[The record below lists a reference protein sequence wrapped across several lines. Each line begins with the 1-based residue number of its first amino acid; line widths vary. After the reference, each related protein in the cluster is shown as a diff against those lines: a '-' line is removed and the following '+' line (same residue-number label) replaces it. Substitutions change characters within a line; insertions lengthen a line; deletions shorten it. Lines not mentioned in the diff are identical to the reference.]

1 MSLRVKQV
9 GQRAHKLQA
18 AGMTPGVTRL
28 LKTGQACT
36 QWEDSMRCLSHR
48 LSCGVLAPLCLVVGS
63 TGAAIAALDRYAG
76 SFSASGTVMEG
87 PAATSHQVTRR
98 FTTSQRGTTGFSL
111 QGTCQAYLV
120 LSRSISADLV
130 VDPRSGK
137 VTGTY
142 TGSRVG
148 TAQLTGRQEGAGFD
162 LVIEWPKP
170 LYGDTTANMRIVSLD
185 PDRFRI
191 VVTDRIGVG
200 GPVRPTTDL
209 TLARQ

>member
-1 MSLRVKQV
+1 VCRRSHGLSY
-9 GQRAHKLQA
+9 
-18 AGMTPGVTRL
+18 GVV
-28 LKTGQACT
+28 A
-36 QWEDSMRCLSHR
+36 
-48 LSCGVLAPLCLVVGS
+48 VLCLGS
-63 TGAAIAALDRYAG
+63 TGAATAALDRYAG
-76 SFSASGTVMEG
+76 SFSASGTVLEG
-87 PAATSHQVTRR
+87 PNATSHQVRCR
-98 FTTSQRGTTGFSL
+98 FTTSQQGTAGFSFRGT
-111 QGTCQAYLV
+111 CWAYLV

-148 TAQLTGRQEGAGFD
+148 TAQLTGRQEGADFD

-170 LYGDTTANMRIVSLD
+170 LYGDTTANMKVVSLD

-191 VVTDRIGVG
+191 VVTDRIGVD